1 MTSLRY
7 AAATD
12 PGLRHRQNEDCW
24 YANAERGLFFI
35 TDGMANEVT
44 PHFILET
51 LPGLIREELADLTAL
66 TSSDAA
72 SRMQGVLRGLNQ
84 QVQNQRLD
92 LWTRSSGIGATL
104 VVLLVRGENA
114 LVGHLGDSRLYLHHG
129 SQLRQITRDHSVAQ
143 ELLDSGKLTMPEV
156 LAARATSGPT
166 RFIGMPGAA
175 EADVQALPVRT
186 GERYLLC
193 TDGLTDMLMEEE
205 IAAVLT
211 KHPSMEDATQ
221 QLIAAANEA
230 GGRDN
235 ITAMLVGLE

>member
-12 PGLRHRQNEDCW
+12 PGLRHRRNEDYW
-24 YANAERGLFFI
+24 YANTERGLFFV

-51 LPGLIREELADLTAL
+51 LPGLVREELADLIDL
-66 TSSDAA
+66 TSADAA
-72 SRMQGVLRGLNQ
+72 SRMQNVLRGLNE

-92 LWTRSSGIGATL
+92 LWTPSGGIGATL
-104 VVLLVRGENA
+104 VVLLVRGDNA
-114 LVGHLGDSRLYLHHG
+114 LVAHLGDSRLYLHED
-129 SQLRQITRDHSVAQ
+129 SQIRQITRDHSFAQ
-143 ELLDSGKLTMPEV
+143 ELLDSGKITMPEV
-156 LAARATSGPT
+156 LASRATSGPT

-175 EADVQALPVRT
+175 DADVQALPVRT
-186 GERYLLC
+186 GERFLLC
-193 TDGLTDMLMEEE
+193 SDGLTDMLMDEE
-205 IAAVLT
+205 IAAVLA
-211 KHPSMEDATQ
+211 KYPSMEDATQ

-235 ITAMLVGLE
+235 ITALLVGLA